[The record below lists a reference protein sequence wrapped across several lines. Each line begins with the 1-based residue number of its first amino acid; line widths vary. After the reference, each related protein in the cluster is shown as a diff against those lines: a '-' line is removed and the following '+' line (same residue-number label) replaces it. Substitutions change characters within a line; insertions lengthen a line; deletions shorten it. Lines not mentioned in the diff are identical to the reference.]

1 MMTARAKIE
10 WLEENKIPPVL
21 LEKERVRANSYSPTI
36 VFKGQ
41 YNKPVWGGNI
51 CSVSIWSSVIFNESI
66 EGNVSKYKRNGSIS
80 TITYLFEKAPFELLQ
95 VGAEF
100 ELYEGASKVAAGKII
115 EEIN

>member
-41 YNKPVWGGNI
+41 YNKPFGTA
-51 CSVSIWSSVIFNESI
+51 IF
-66 EGNVSKYKRNGSIS
+66 V
-80 TITYLFEKAPFELLQ
+80 LFQFGVL
-95 VGAEF
+95 
-100 ELYEGASKVAAGKII
+100 
-115 EEIN
+115 

>member
-10 WLEENKIPPVL
+10 WLEENKIP
-21 LEKERVRANSYSPTI
+21 
-36 VFKGQ
+36 
-41 YNKPVWGGNI
+41 
-51 CSVSIWSSVIFNESI
+51 
-66 EGNVSKYKRNGSIS
+66 

-100 ELYEGASKVAAGKII
+100 ELYEGASKVATGKII

>member
-41 YNKPVWGGNI
+41 YNKPVWDGNI

-66 EGNVSKYKRNGSIS
+66 EGNGNPQKLAEGKSLTRDEEETLLDEKIQNHRSEFQRFS
-80 TITYLFEKAPFELLQ
+80 TFD
-95 VGAEF
+95 
-100 ELYEGASKVAAGKII
+100 
-115 EEIN
+115 

>member
-36 VFKGQ
+36 DFKGQ
-41 YNKPVWGGNI
+41 YNKPVWDGNI

-66 EGNVSKYKRNGSIS
+66 EGNVSIS